1 MCISLSRLFYTA
13 AVVVN
18 CLFILQGL
26 VLEVSIDSTLNAT
39 LEVTR
44 GGVVDSV
51 SSPLDLD
58 KYRIMHSITVHSLGG
73 R

>member
-1 MCISLSRLFYTA
+1 M
-13 AVVVN
+13 
-18 CLFILQGL
+18 
-26 VLEVSIDSTLNAT
+26 LEVSIDSTLNAT

-51 SSPLDLD
+51 SSPLDPD

>member
-1 MCISLSRLFYTA
+1 M
-13 AVVVN
+13 
-18 CLFILQGL
+18 
-26 VLEVSIDSTLNAT
+26 LEVSIDSTLNVT

-58 KYRIMHSITVHSLGG
+58 KHRVMHSITVHSLGG

>member
-1 MCISLSRLFYTA
+1 M
-13 AVVVN
+13 
-18 CLFILQGL
+18 
-26 VLEVSIDSTLNAT
+26 LEVSIDSNLNAT

-51 SSPLDLD
+51 SLPLDRD
-58 KYRIMHSITVHSLGG
+58 KYRVMHSITVHSLGG